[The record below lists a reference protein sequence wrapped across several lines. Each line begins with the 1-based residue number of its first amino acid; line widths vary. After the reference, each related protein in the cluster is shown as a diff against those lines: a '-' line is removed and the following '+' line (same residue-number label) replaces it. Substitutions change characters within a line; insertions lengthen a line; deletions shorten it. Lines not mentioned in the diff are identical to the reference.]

1 MESNRKPMKK
11 IHVFTIIFVILVLI
25 LTFFSKTL
33 YNLNLPSVS
42 YTQPKPGALKR
53 VFNCETLAAAK
64 TEFDLYA
71 QVPQKVLKVQV
82 REGDLVKKGQL
93 LLRLDTS
100 ILEND
105 LLHLELEKQQTK
117 DAKKGSSSKAYQLAL
132 SSVEH
137 RIKAKHAEID
147 GSAITAPADS
157 YVTTL
162 ATKVGMTANPAEPL
176 MTLGSVKNG
185 LQVALNVTQK
195 QATWFEKD
203 DKVSVYIPMLNQTFD
218 GLVSRIKSAGD
229 GNMVALADI
238 SDPSGAIH
246 AGQLAEV
253 SFTKMSGDYLSLV
266 PLSALHSD
274 GDRNYIFK
282 IETVPGALGDEYRL
296 YKIYVR
302 VLDQDDTNA
311 ALEGEIDSGDLIVT
325 GSDKELYGGRI
336 KLREE

>member
-11 IHVFTIIFVILVLI
+11 IHIITIIFVILVLL

-53 VFNCETLAAAK
+53 VFNCESLAAAK
-64 TEFDLYA
+64 TEYDLYA
-71 QVPQKVLKVQV
+71 PSSQKIIKVQV
-82 REGDLVKKGQL
+82 REGDSVKKGQV
-93 LLRLDTS
+93 LLRLDTG

-105 LLHLELEKQQTK
+105 LLQLELEKQQTK
-117 DAKKGSSSKAYQLAL
+117 DAKQGLSSKAYHLAI

-137 RIKAKHAEID
+137 RINAKQEEID
-147 GSAITAPADS
+147 GSVITAPADS
-157 YVTTL
+157 YVTAL
-162 ATKVGMTANPAEPL
+162 SAKVGMTANPAEPL

-185 LQVALNVTQK
+185 LQVALTVNQK
-195 QATWFEKD
+195 QATWFSKD
-203 DKVSVYIPMLNQTFD
+203 DKLNVFIPILNQTYD
-218 GLVSRIKSAGD
+218 GSVSRIKSSGD
-229 GNMVALADI
+229 GNMVVLADI
-238 SDPSGAIH
+238 SDSSGAVH

-253 SFTKMSGDYLSLV
+253 SFTKMSGDYRTLV

-274 GDRNYIFK
+274 GDRDYIFK
-282 IETVPGALGDEYRL
+282 IETVQGALGEEYRL

-311 ALEGEIDSGDLIVT
+311 ALEGEIAYGDRIVT
-325 GSDKELYGGRI
+325 GSDKELYGGRV